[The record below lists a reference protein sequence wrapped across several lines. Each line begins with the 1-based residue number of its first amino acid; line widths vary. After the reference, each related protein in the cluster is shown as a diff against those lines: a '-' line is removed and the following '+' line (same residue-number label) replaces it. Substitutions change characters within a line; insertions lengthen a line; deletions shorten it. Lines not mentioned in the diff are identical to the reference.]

1 MTTRDC
7 KTDLTRAPTTK
18 SGPSKT
24 PYSQWPD
31 LQSCTIRPAREWAAE
46 NVRPSR
52 QIAPRHSIV
61 RQPFSEPGTG
71 LIVHLCLYS
80 FSMWSRDETNEGDSA
95 PAVISPSKIFWQS
108 RESAHHT
115 FKNEKCVASLVAC
128 NYHIFVQHFR
138 HENTVPS
145 LNGCPKL
152 TPRPFGHDKFN
163 LGGRRQQR
171 INTYNKHF
179 PLWWNQ
185 HCRIIGRQTLN
196 TPAT

>member
-1 MTTRDC
+1 MFGQAA
-7 KTDLTRAPTTK
+7 KSHRATAL
-18 SGPSKT
+18 SASH
-24 PYSQWPD
+24 SRN
-31 LQSCTIRPAREWAAE
+31 LARASSCTS
-46 NVRPSR
+46 V
-52 QIAPRHSIV
+52 
-61 RQPFSEPGTG
+61 
-71 LIVHLCLYS
+71 C
-80 FSMWSRDETNEGDSA
+80 MSRDETNEGGSA

-115 FKNEKCVASLVAC
+115 FKNEKCVASLVAG

-138 HENTVPS
+138 HKNTVPS
-145 LNGCPKL
+145 LKGCPKL

-171 INTYNKHF
+171 INTYNKHL